1 MSTLVH
7 NAEAAFLRKTAL
19 DFQVGDTVEVSVRI
33 PEGILRL
40 TLACVLAIS
49 GLKLVQVANI
59 WLAAAIGLS
68 IVLITGLIVLERRK
82 FVVRRDERLAA
93 AAKT

>member
-1 MSTLVH
+1 
-7 NAEAAFLRKTAL
+7 
-19 DFQVGDTVEVSVRI
+19 
-33 PEGILRL
+33 
-40 TLACVLAIS
+40 
-49 GLKLVQVANI
+49 LKLVQVANI